1 MADKELKEERKL
13 EPKEPDAGELAEQE
27 QAAVQ
32 KALDDGEAA
41 AEKAAKEAEKTQ

>member
-1 MADKELKEERKL
+1 MADKEHKA
-13 EPKEPDAGELAEQE
+13 PAEPDAAELAEQE

-41 AEKAAKEAEKTQ
+41 REKAAKEAENA

>member
-1 MADKELKEERKL
+1 MADKEPKAGRKL

-27 QAAVQ
+27 QALVQ

-41 AEKAAKEAEKTQ
+41 REEVAEES